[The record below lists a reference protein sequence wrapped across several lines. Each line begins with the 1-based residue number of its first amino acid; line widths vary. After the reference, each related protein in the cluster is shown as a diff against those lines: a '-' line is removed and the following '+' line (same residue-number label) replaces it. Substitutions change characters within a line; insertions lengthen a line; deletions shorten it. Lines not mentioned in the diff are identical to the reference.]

1 MGLRPRDV
9 GHESILSRHAVQMV
23 CKTGLVERVAQ
34 RALQLYGFG
43 GEGAGRLE
51 SAGAFLAQGVA
62 AGG

>member
-1 MGLRPRDV
+1 
-9 GHESILSRHAVQMV
+9 MV

-43 GEGAGRLE
+43 GEGAGGLE
-51 SAGAFLAQGVA
+51 SAGAFLAQGVE